1 MGAAE
6 QALGARMRMKGASVG
21 AIWSIVT
28 GVCMIAGFTE

>member
-6 QALGARMRMKGASVG
+6 QALGARMRMKCASVG
-21 AIWSIVT
+21 AICSIVT